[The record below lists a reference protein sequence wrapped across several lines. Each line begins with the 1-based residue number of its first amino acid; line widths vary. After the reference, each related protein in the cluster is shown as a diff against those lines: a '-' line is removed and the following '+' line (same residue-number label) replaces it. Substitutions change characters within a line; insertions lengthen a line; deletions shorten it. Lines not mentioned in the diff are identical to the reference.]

1 MRARAANSDVPRC
14 PRDDRRASR
23 PFAHAASG
31 ETDSQAIAY
40 DRNRT
45 RRNNLSGLIAAG
57 SLYGLTKDEAN
68 NIVARIEDAIRGHWA
83 EAAEFGMLT
92 SPDSRLLW
100 GRQFLNPGTLYGV
113 RDR

>member
-1 MRARAANSDVPRC
+1 MLGQQIRMARAARGMTAEHLDLSPM
-14 PRDDRRASR
+14 RR
-23 PFAHAASG
+23 SG

-40 DRNRT
+40 DRDRT
-45 RRNNLSGLIAAG
+45 RRNNLSGLIAAR

-83 EAAEFGMLT
+83 ETADFGMLT
-92 SPDSRLLW
+92 SPDRRLLW
-100 GRQFLNPGTLYGV
+100 GRQFLNPGTLCGV